1 MVLLGIQIRSVD
13 AAVRGIGAF
22 YFEPRAWLEIRQAER
37 FCCDGARRL
46 FPTQNR
52 KPGPR
57 LNTNWFMTPPFSTT
71 TQPPIQTNL

>member
-37 FCCDGARRL
+37 F
-46 FPTQNR
+46 
-52 KPGPR
+52 
-57 LNTNWFMTPPFSTT
+57 
-71 TQPPIQTNL
+71 

>member
-1 MVLLGIQIRSVD
+1 MVHLGIQIWAVD
-13 AAVRGIGAF
+13 ATARGIGAI
-22 YFEPRAWLEIRQAER
+22 YFETRAGLEIRQVER
-37 FCCDGARRL
+37 FRSDRARRP

-71 TQPPIQTNL
+71 TQPPTQTNL

>member
-1 MVLLGIQIRSVD
+1 MLLS
-13 AAVRGIGAF
+13 AASAHFILSRVHGWKFDKRNDFACEGV
-22 YFEPRAWLEIRQAER
+22 
-37 FCCDGARRL
+37 RRL

-71 TQPPIQTNL
+71 TQPSIQTNL